1 MDVKCHWVHVQSL
14 YAIQAWG
21 CVGSA
26 LKKNRNVAEKRVR
39 VGISKVW
46 LKYMDQFYA
55 PKSRRFSETSLFFF
69 LSV

>member
-1 MDVKCHWVHVQSL
+1 MCGFC
-14 YAIQAWG
+14 I
-21 CVGSA
+21 
-26 LKKNRNVAEKRVR
+26 KKNRNVAEKRVG

-46 LKYMDQFYA
+46 LEYMGRFYA